1 MQNHSGAGALLLPS
15 LGPVGAGGLAR
26 GFHGTVLRPAVSEQG
41 RWLVLLCE
49 NLSAWEVAPA
59 GLQAQPSACGG
70 GLGASTCPP
79 SVCTQLDLLPSSL
92 KLSNEPGPA
101 SIYHSKPVAPPVE
114 AGRTALHVACE
125 REDNDKVSW
134 AESMCARASVHVCK

>member
-1 MQNHSGAGALLLPS
+1 MGRGPCSYPPWGPWVLVGWPEGFTGRCSDPPS
-15 LGPVGAGGLAR
+15 
-26 GFHGTVLRPAVSEQG
+26 VS
-41 RWLVLLCE
+41 R
-49 NLSAWEVAPA
+49 AA
-59 GLQAQPSACGG
+59 GLCS
-70 GLGASTCPP
+70 SVRTCLRGRSHLQVSRLSLALVGEAWGPAHAPP
-79 SVCTQLDLLPSSL
+79 VCTQLDLLPSSL

-134 AESMCARASVHVCK
+134 VESMCAGASVHVCK